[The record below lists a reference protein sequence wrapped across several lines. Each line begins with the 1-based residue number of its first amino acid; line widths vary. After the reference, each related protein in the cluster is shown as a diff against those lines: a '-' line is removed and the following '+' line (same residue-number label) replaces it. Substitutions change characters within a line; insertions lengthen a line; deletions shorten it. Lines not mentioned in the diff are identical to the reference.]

1 MNSHGPS
8 RHQAA
13 CRQGVRDRL
22 HVEQERSRSV
32 QLGPARPAA
41 VSLLS
46 IQQIDDRV
54 ADRTSIPIRIA
65 ATQFGDGNARGAC
78 AGRGAGRNAP
88 PSVAVDRCQQGGS
101 TLDIVGI
108 PATIEALR
116 RHFFNDVIWPDFTRI
131 DAKDGPTVRFV
142 EVQPNRSAD
151 VDGYEVVPVLVN
163 HTVDTSAFIIRH
175 HATSIVYGGDTG
187 PTEELWRHVNALG
200 DLQALMMEV
209 SFPNGEAELARKSQH
224 LTPETLAGELDK
236 LRHPDELPIL
246 LYHIKPT
253 FEARVLKELAELR
266 GRNLQILRLDD
277 EFLL

>member
-1 MNSHGPS
+1 MQLRVLGCHGGETPKHRTS
-8 RHQAA
+8 SFLVGDSLAIDA
-13 CRQGVRDRL
+13 GAITSALSLD
-22 HVEQERSRSV
+22 EQERIQSV
-32 QLGPARPAA
+32 LFSHPHMDHIRDLAT
-41 VSLLS
+41 L
-46 IQQIDDRV
+46 
-54 ADRTSIPIRIA
+54 AD
-65 ATQFGDGNARGAC
+65 N
-78 AGRGAGRNAP
+78 
-88 PSVAVDRCQQGGS
+88 RCQQGGS

-142 EVQPNRSAD
+142 EVQPNQSAN

-175 HATSIVYGGDTG
+175 NATSIVYGGDTG
-187 PTEELWRHVNALG
+187 PTEELWRHVNALD

-236 LRHPDELPIL
+236 LQHAEELPIL

-253 FEARVLKELAELR
+253 FEAQVLKELAELR